1 MVFLRTHQPYS
12 GTEVLMETKL
22 ERIAE
27 ISANSPRPEFTSLYH
42 LINKE
47 MLLQCHKELDGNK
60 AVSVDEITKK
70 EYGRNLEQNIDD
82 LVERLKRKS
91 YKPQPSIRVYIPKS
105 NGKLRPLH
113 LKGTE
118 KILDL
123 ACGFGRHSLEFARR
137 GYDVTGID
145 ITPAYID
152 YANEQAK
159 KENLNAK
166 FICQDIRTIT
176 FDKEFDVV
184 LNMADGAIGYLEDDG
199 ENHKIFSVIAK
210 ALKNGG
216 KHFMDIMN
224 GSYAQTHFPCK
235 LWDAGEKG
243 LTLSAFEW
251 EKDRKTLIYGQVDY
265 MYGEALYKPEMKEG
279 NPIRLYSLDEITEIF
294 CKLGL
299 RICNSF
305 ADFSGKPSSDND
317 IQLMVYSIRE

>member
-1 MVFLRTHQPYS
+1 MYELDYP
-12 GTEVLMETKL
+12 ELLKDKA
-22 ERIAE
+22 ERIKKANLKA
-27 ISANSPRPEFTSLYH
+27 SAVNVP
-42 LINKE
+42 
-47 MLLQCHKELDGNK
+47 C
-60 AVSVDEITKK
+60 
-70 EYGRNLEQNIDD
+70 
-82 LVERLKRKS
+82 
-91 YKPQPSIRVYIPKS
+91 
-105 NGKLRPLH
+105 
-113 LKGTE
+113 
-118 KILDL
+118 DL
-123 ACGFGRHSLEFARR
+123 ADPEWKNELLTFGYE
-137 GYDVTGID
+137 
-145 ITPAYID
+145 
-152 YANEQAK
+152 
-159 KENLNAK
+159 
-166 FICQDIRTIT
+166 
-176 FDKEFDVV
+176 
-184 LNMADGAIGYLEDDG
+184 
-199 ENHKIFSVIAK
+199 
-210 ALKNGG
+210 

>member
-1 MVFLRTHQPYS
+1 MGKVSVLIRRKENVFQILIVEDDKELSQLFQKVLEKNGYQVKSASDGAQQYMVFH
-12 GTEVLMETKL
+12 GVL
-22 ERIAE
+22 
-27 ISANSPRPEFTSLYH
+27 ISFCDKQ
-42 LINKE
+42 LIV
-47 MLLQCHKELDGNK
+47 LDIFLIK
-60 AVSVDEITKK
+60 Q
-70 EYGRNLEQNIDD
+70 L
-82 LVERLKRKS
+82 
-91 YKPQPSIRVYIPKS
+91 P
-105 NGKLRPLH
+105 

-216 KHFMDIMN
+216 KHFMNIMN

-251 EKDRKTLIYGQVDY
+251 EEDRKTLIYGQVDY